1 CAGCHDVMDPLGLSL
16 ENFNAIGQWRDRDSD
31 AGNIPI
37 DASGRLASG
46 KPINGVNDL
55 RAALVAR
62 PEQFAQVLVE
72 KMLMYAIGRGIEAHD
87 MPAVRAIVHRAAA
100 DDYRFSAIIA
110 GIIASDQFQLMSV
123 PQDGAVVGAR

>member
-1 CAGCHDVMDPLGLSL
+1 MDPLGLSL